1 MSISDYMPSVHDC
14 RNFKFSIVKVSV
26 RISII
31 RVSVKVSVRIS
42 IIRVSVK
49 VNVIENVKFL
59 QLCSKPLSLFL
70 KRHNSSFLNDG
81 LLKT

>member
-14 RNFKFSIVKVSV
+14 RNFKFSI
-26 RISII
+26 
-31 RVSVKVSVRIS
+31 VKVSVRIS